1 MIFYALDNKTKCY
14 PHMKQ
19 LLKYRMRDDEKQLL
33 KFVAILRN
41 MEWNFKPP
49 GTDKDNS
56 FKYSDKMDLVWT
68 FWLIMTWRQE
78 S

>member
-1 MIFYALDNKTKCY
+1 
-14 PHMKQ
+14 MKQ
-19 LLKYRMRDDEKQLL
+19 LLKYRMRDDEKNCKNFP

-56 FKYSDKMDLVWT
+56 FKYSDKMDLV
-68 FWLIMTWRQE
+68 
-78 S
+78 